1 VTVSRCCS
9 SPCVMRMVSLSVSA
23 VNLLSANSSVSLS
36 NKCDDYI
43 ENKTIMFSLWT
54 RVCVCVRVLP
64 WCG

>member
-36 NKCDDYI
+36 NKCNNYVEHI
-43 ENKTIMFSLWT
+43 TISHYEHE
-54 RVCVCVRVLP
+54 CA
-64 WCG
+64 